1 MIDTLAQYAW
11 VIPALPLL
19 AFALITAF
27 GAKLPGRGAYVAI
40 GAMLISLVYSTFT
53 AYTWFTAP
61 DGAFKNIAVGWI
73 PVGGKVLCCGYAI
86 DALTAIMLFT
96 VTLVASMV
104 LIYSVG
110 YMHGDPRYPRYF
122 AYVSLFAAAMLVLV
136 LANNILLFFMSW
148 ELVGLTSYL
157 LIGFWFEKPSAM
169 RAAKKAF
176 LVTRVGDVGFM
187 AGLILLYIYTGS
199 FDFYGQQGIFANIGL
214 IKCVPLVGILLFCG
228 AVGKSAQFPL
238 HVWLPDAMEGP
249 TPVSALI
256 HAATMVAAGVYLV
269 ARMYPVYLADA
280 TGVSLTVMAF
290 IGAFT
295 ALFAASIAVAQND
308 IKKILAYS
316 TISQLGYMIMSLGVF
331 GYVAALFHLMTH
343 AFFKAQLFLGSGSV
357 IHGTETQDIR
367 QMGGLRKTMPVTFV
381 TFLISTLALCGI
393 PLTAGGFS
401 KEEILGVAFFTSKP
415 VFWAGVIGAFATAFY
430 MFRLVYKVFF
440 GEEKTHAHESPKV
453 MTLPLC
459 VLAFMAIASG
469 YVMSPWCHCFEH
481 KVGAVL
487 GSHNAL
493 LERALAAAGYHG
505 GFHLNVFAVGTCAAL
520 LGIFFATIIWLK
532 KLIDPA
538 KISAAFAPVKKLLE
552 NKYYIDEIYNATVIA
567 LMMLLAKL
575 LYLFDKYIVD
585 GLIVNGAAKFS
596 LYVSRIWFL
605 FDKYVV
611 DGLVN
616 LSAAVCGIAGKY
628 LRYIQTGVTQHYVFL
643 TVVAVIFA
651 GLVAL
656 AFNFREVTWV
666 QPVLGFFRQ

>member
-1 MIDTLAQYAW
+1 
-11 VIPALPLL
+11 
-19 AFALITAF
+19 
-27 GAKLPGRGAYVAI
+27 
-40 GAMLISLVYSTFT
+40 
-53 AYTWFTAP
+53 
-61 DGAFKNIAVGWI
+61 
-73 PVGGKVLCCGYAI
+73 
-86 DALTAIMLFT
+86 
-96 VTLVASMV
+96 
-104 LIYSVG
+104 
-110 YMHGDPRYPRYF
+110 
-122 AYVSLFAAAMLVLV
+122 
-136 LANNILLFFMSW
+136 
-148 ELVGLTSYL
+148 
-157 LIGFWFEKPSAM
+157 
-169 RAAKKAF
+169 
-176 LVTRVGDVGFM
+176 
-187 AGLILLYIYTGS
+187 
-199 FDFYGQQGIFANIGL
+199 
-214 IKCVPLVGILLFCG
+214 
-228 AVGKSAQFPL
+228 
-238 HVWLPDAMEGP
+238 
-249 TPVSALI
+249 
-256 HAATMVAAGVYLV
+256 
-269 ARMYPVYLADA
+269 MYPVYLADA

-357 IHGTETQDIR
+357 IHGPETQDIR

-440 GEEKTHAHESPKV
+440 GEEKTHAHESPTV

-487 GSHNAL
+487 GRHNAL

-505 GFHLNVFAVGTCAAL
+505 GFHLNVFAIGTCAAL

-605 FDKYVV
+605 FDKYVI

-616 LSAAVCGIAGKY
+616 LSAAVCGFAGKY